1 MFIVFLGEFATF
13 AILKETVED
22 FITNIWGLLDLNG
35 DGKLTELAKQ
45 DEVKLSLKY
54 LLKILDFLFE
64 KFDIH
69 WDDELSALD
78 WNEVTGRTGRDKS
91 IGRKLI
97 SLPSPIY
104 RVFTRIDTNRDDV
117 LRLEEVHIFMKK
129 LFYIF
134 DKDEDCIV
142 DLGEIIF
149 VLDEHMLPKEF
160 QLGLKLL
167 AKKYLTIA
175 NYIFNRILNAAD
187 TNFDGETELE
197 EVIDFPNDEFLES
210 EVEGLLMLS
219 KPDEELISYLFRR
232 SSIPN
237 IGNPKGTL
245 VEIKEGQSVTLHC
258 PVFQGMNVK
267 RLWKKDGIL
276 VFPMN
281 GIRVVDAGSAL
292 VITIAHI
299 EHSGVW
305 SCKASTAEDMDSIE
319 FTVRVAQL
327 HEGSEDPWL
336 QTIRSL
342 MMNKV
347 FDMDVNN
354 LKCR

>member
-45 DEVKLSLKY
+45 DEVNKLILKY
-54 LLKILDFLFE
+54 LLKIFNFLFE

-78 WNEVTGRTGRDKS
+78 WNEVTGRTGGDKS

-167 AKKYLTIA
+167 AKKYLTIT

-219 KPDEELISYLFRR
+219 NPDKELIRYLFW
-232 SSIPN
+232 S
-237 IGNPKGTL
+237 GDQKGTIL
-245 VEIKEGQSVTLHC
+245 LIQVNTEI
-258 PVFQGMNVK
+258 
-267 RLWKKDGIL
+267 
-276 VFPMN
+276 
-281 GIRVVDAGSAL
+281 
-292 VITIAHI
+292 
-299 EHSGVW
+299 
-305 SCKASTAEDMDSIE
+305 
-319 FTVRVAQL
+319 
-327 HEGSEDPWL
+327 
-336 QTIRSL
+336 
-342 MMNKV
+342 
-347 FDMDVNN
+347 
-354 LKCR
+354 